1 MTWLKLMTFAAVA
14 VIVPAASATGVQA
27 QDLGFAAAPWWM
39 QDNVV
44 AQTGYV
50 VTEVPAN
57 RASFTATFV
66 NTDTT
71 VEKAQGAAIAR
82 TRGLQEVLGKLGRDK
97 VRITTSFSMSPLYQ
111 QYRDHDGNRVD
122 DERGDKI
129 NGYEVSLVI
138 TVEVRDLSQLETA
151 YNLVMAAAPTKS
163 GDVAFL
169 LQPSNEMVSWL
180 SNEAT
185 KDARIRAQDAV
196 SAAGGRLGAI
206 RLVDPSGRAC
216 RSDVLAPARPPVA
229 VSYAADFSAG
239 YEDTEVVVTG
249 VRKSMSLSAA
259 PPPPPPGSAAYLEQ
273 QAQTNAFTQ
282 TPPLQRITAE
292 SCVIYG
298 LE

>member
-1 MTWLKLMTFAAVA
+1 MTWLKLMAVAAAVITPA
-14 VIVPAASATGVQA
+14 VIVPGVQA

-71 VEKAQGAAIAR
+71 VDKAQAAAIAR
-82 TRGLQEVLGKLGRDK
+82 TRGLQEVLGRLGRDK

-111 QYRDHDGNRVD
+111 QYRDHDGNRVE

-129 NGYEVSLVI
+129 NGYEVSLFI

-163 GDVAFL
+163 GDVAFS
-169 LQPSNEMVSWL
+169 LQPSNDMVSWL

-185 KDARIRAQDAV
+185 KDARTRAQDAV
-196 SAAGGRLGAI
+196 SAAGGHLGAI

-229 VSYAADFSAG
+229 VSYADDGMGVGSDFA
-239 YEDTEVVVTG
+239 VTG
-249 VRKSMSLSAA
+249 VRKSMAMA
-259 PPPPPPGSAAYLEQ
+259 PAPPPPPPPPPGSAAYLEQ
-273 QAQTNAFTQ
+273 RAQTNAFTQ